1 MGQKINPNIFRLGV
15 NKKWKTEFFEKKR
28 HELPLYTFKDLEIK
42 SYVERFLE
50 TQGIILHDYKQ
61 HYSNSTLTLY
71 ISYFVSSEFVL
82 GRKDKMSKVTLT
94 TQSGSSKTV
103 NDIKTSTV
111 TIAQSSQ
118 DSLFKVQTPIDY
130 YNIKKYL
137 TLHSNI
143 SNLPNKKS
151 ISSDNL
157 QENAINLKIE
167 GVLSNLFK
175 VLNLFTN
182 NKFNIIIN
190 FCCLNKN
197 LSFLKKTQKKNFI
210 LLQKFKGT
218 PFLKEGIELLF
229 HSIHNNNSANLL
241 AKFIAIQIKKVKR
254 HKFFLSFLKQTLT
267 ILSNS
272 SFSKVK
278 GIKIMIKGR
287 LNGVPRAK
295 HKIITIGDVPMQSIS
310 AVVDHS
316 QITIHNSNGS
326 YGIKVWIVEKE

>member
-28 HELPLYTFKDLEIK
+28 HELSLYTFKDLEIK

-61 HYSNSTLTLY
+61 HYSNSTLNLY
-71 ISYFVSSEFVL
+71 ISYFVSSEFFVHK
-82 GRKDKMSKVTLT
+82 KDKESRVILVDSTGDTQMIPTTRSYEKSLDQRSRLPLFR
-94 TQSGSSKTV
+94 TQS
-103 NDIKTSTV
+103 
-111 TIAQSSQ
+111 A
-118 DSLFKVQTPIDY
+118 PEY
-130 YNIKKYL
+130 YNVKKYL
-137 TLHSNI
+137 SVH
-143 SNLPNKKS
+143 PNMSEGVFKKS
-151 ISSDNL
+151 VSYEKL
-157 QENAINLKIE
+157 QEESTNLKIE

-175 VLNLFTN
+175 VLSLFTN

-197 LSFLKKTQKKNFI
+197 LSFLKKTQEKNFI

-218 PFLKEGIELLF
+218 LFLKEGIELLF
-229 HSIHNNNSANLL
+229 YSVYYANSANLL
-241 AKFIAIQIKKVKR
+241 AKFTATQIKKVKR

-267 ILSNS
+267 VLLNS

-278 GIKIMIKGR
+278 GIKIIIKGR

-295 HKIITIGDVPMQSIS
+295 HKIITIGDVPVQSMN

-316 QITIHNSNGS
+316 QVTTHNSNGS
-326 YGIKVWIVEKE
+326 YGIKVWIVEK